1 MSLTNVYTIVRNT
14 YGGGAYYS
22 KGATYMVTED
32 AGTSFSQYAYVARG
46 TGSGDTAN
54 DRYKVQESELDNY
67 DTTSVDN
74 GNNYSKVSVVARQP
88 VISQPSDTLGVPLME
103 VSSGRLFYRLDCAS
117 SPPGKYTAIR
127 FPGDRSYTTSKS
139 VHPPANA
146 ADAFVNPNL
155 QVGAGFYS
163 ARAAFQGSP
172 HTGWVAMRSAQA
184 VAAATYNNF
193 SREKGNIYLAY
204 IDAATNVNADL
215 WYEFDNS
222 VTGVWSGLEGTYGYY
237 NDPYK
242 KAYDFAEMKWCN
254 KGLYAISSY
263 GAGAPS
269 TYANKLWL
277 CVPPEGTAGYPV
289 WTEISTGNTDS
300 SITYID
306 VAASVDGDTIA
317 ILYYRA
323 DNAAVTTDPI
333 GTMSTDGGV
342 TWTDFTSSVGWMYLK
357 KIILSND
364 GNTCVIMSKYNS
376 TFTDTASVQVCRT
389 FSSGEQTFETIMEKP
404 DSNSNVGTSSKGYP
418 ADIALS
424 EDMQTITLLSGN
436 QTYSFGPHI
445 NSLGLAL
452 MQYTYNAGSDAWVKG
467 GVIYTNTYVNDT
479 SNIIDASLTRNR
491 SSIAVDPPLTTSISA
506 SVQTALNAKMTV
518 TTGVVDTADNVA
530 SDIANSFMD
539 SGESYDGSVVYAR
552 MKTFLT
558 SNVYGGRVQMSAAFY
573 ESFLSVSTNV
583 EMTSDIQT
591 RQNALSATKNVI
603 YIETSTRNS
612 PVEISADE
620 VIIFTSDVA
629 YADIDGVSL
638 ILVNLSGLDDYA
650 ALKTTLSSDIG
661 IDNIIIGGV
670 TSAISATSEADFF
683 SAIDASYADMAS
695 AKTDEAFYIVL
706 EDLGSSSDTIDL
718 TAYTTYGID
727 LVTIVDTYILDTAKG
742 FSDAVDIILM
752 IGTGGIGHGSG
763 GTAGGDPYI
772 TPLYGLQYKLP
783 DREACYRLFERG
795 NVFINGIVKAASE
808 QKQQAILNYAHSIY
822 ANAGENLSVTEAS
835 KLLSLDNLLLG
846 GYFFDAFLIYS
857 EGKVLY
863 IDLINKQFKTK
874 SQEYFAIEQ
883 KATKSKGIS
892 NSNLY
897 KNSKYTKV
905 TVNWKHAEFGKMHSY
920 VSFYNNPQIDNGISI
935 SKTMTTEDC
944 VGLLMY
950 NYKPKLMEIPKLTT
964 LTHKKLHKRLKN
976 AKKKFTNK
984 RILLKSEEWSSIST
998 NTVEHVT
1005 NKSIKKY

>member
-1 MSLTNVYTIVRNT
+1 MAKSATSQTAGTNGIV
-14 YGGGAYYS
+14 GGTAILGN
-22 KGATYMVTED
+22 GATGWVSAMELSDDMLTVTLLNNSW
-32 AGTSFSQYAYVARG
+32 TRSFG
-46 TGSGDTAN
+46 
-54 DRYKVQESELDNY
+54 
-67 DTTSVDN
+67 
-74 GNNYSKVSVVARQP
+74 
-88 VISQPSDTLGVPLME
+88 
-103 VSSGRLFYRLDCAS
+103 
-117 SPPGKYTAIR
+117 
-127 FPGDRSYTTSKS
+127 TSKS
-139 VHPPANA
+139 
-146 ADAFVNPNL
+146 
-155 QVGAGFYS
+155 
-163 ARAAFQGSP
+163 
-172 HTGWVAMRSAQA
+172 
-184 VAAATYNNF
+184 NF
-193 SREKGNIYLAY
+193 HML
-204 IDAATNVNADL
+204 
-215 WYEFDNS
+215 
-222 VTGVWSGLEGTYGYY
+222 
-237 NDPYK
+237 
-242 KAYDFAEMKWCN
+242 
-254 KGLYAISSY
+254 
-263 GAGAPS
+263 
-269 TYANKLWL
+269 
-277 CVPPEGTAGYPV
+277 
-289 WTEISTGNTDS
+289 
-300 SITYID
+300 
-306 VAASVDGDTIA
+306 
-317 ILYYRA
+317 
-323 DNAAVTTDPI
+323 
-333 GTMSTDGGV
+333 
-342 TWTDFTSSVGWMYLK
+342 
-357 KIILSND
+357 
-364 GNTCVIMSKYNS
+364 
-376 TFTDTASVQVCRT
+376 
-389 FSSGEQTFETIMEKP
+389 
-404 DSNSNVGTSSKGYP
+404 
-418 ADIALS
+418 
-424 EDMQTITLLSGN
+424 
-436 QTYSFGPHI
+436 
-445 NSLGLAL
+445 
-452 MQYTYNAGSDAWVKG
+452 QYTYDGDWKQGSLPID
-467 GVIYTNTYVNDT
+467 TNVPAQAQPT
-479 SNIIDASLTRNR
+479 LTRNR
-491 SSIAVDPPLTTSISA
+491 SSIAVTAPLTTSISA
-506 SVQTALNAKMTV
+506 SVQTALDEKMTV

-558 SNVYGGRVQMSAAFY
+558 SNIYGGRVQMSAAFY

-629 YADIDGVSL
+629 YADIGGVSL

-808 QKQQAILNYAHSIY
+808 QKQQAISNYAHSIY